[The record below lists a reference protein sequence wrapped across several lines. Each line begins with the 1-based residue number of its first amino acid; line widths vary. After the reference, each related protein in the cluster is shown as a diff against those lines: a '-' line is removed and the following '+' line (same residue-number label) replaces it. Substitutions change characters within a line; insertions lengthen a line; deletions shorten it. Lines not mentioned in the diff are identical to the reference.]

1 MNISD
6 IITSGRDDTDN
17 FPVTCENG
25 CPDGSTG
32 DHRFSCRWAGGP
44 LFVESREVR
53 VLGECLAR
61 DEVCVQFTETGEH
74 RHVSEGDVVRVR

>member
-44 LFVESREVR
+44 LFVIHDVG
-53 VLGECLAR
+53 GE
-61 DEVCVQFTETGEH
+61 ET
-74 RHVSEGDVVRVR
+74 